1 MFLKELYRKVPATE
15 NGKPVKKSQLELL
28 AEAVVKNGIRGT
40 SSKASKLGIGLP
52 STARG
57 ARGGLGRGAGA
68 TLNGKAF
75 NWQPVKRGPVQ
86 GQSVA
91 RAMVGDAVTR
101 GPPASGMVLKFVE
114 QIEAREAAR
123 IVASASE
130 PLDFSRVQSLT
141 F

>member
-1 MFLKELYRKVPATE
+1 MSNSDDEDKADRGNNSAPVAPYKVGYKKPPLHTRFKPGQSGNPSGLAKIPSNFDEMSLKELYRKVPATE

-75 NWQPVKRGPVQ
+75 NWQPVMATG
-86 GQSVA
+86 
-91 RAMVGDAVTR
+91 
-101 GPPASGMVLKFVE
+101 
-114 QIEAREAAR
+114 
-123 IVASASE
+123 
-130 PLDFSRVQSLT
+130 
-141 F
+141 